1 MPNFTQLPDVGS
13 SHQLDSEPPPP
24 ALPACRPTS
33 RMTRGRKKD
42 LTIPPTRALVQQRD
56 YRARRAQ
63 YVVDLEER
71 CRKAEEENLQLRSD
85 LAAARAGQVIPPIVP
100 NPQTAHAS
108 SELMHNL
115 SIASASLA
123 RFQQLAFS
131 DAQLASQSGGQSPG
145 PSNNHPFSQRPS
157 TSTNVLRPASFPSPT
172 SFTSPGSFPSPAP
185 SPPYAYASAPY
196 PASSSIRGSN
206 PPRRKRLYREDSP
219 DSVVSPAED
228 SFSRRSSRSPSPL
241 SECCGGIMDCTDLIE
256 RDDGSLSDDDSPAS
270 RTSRVRTTS
279 TSVPTVRY
287 NTHRY

>member
-131 DAQLASQSGGQSPG
+131 DAQLASQS
-145 PSNNHPFSQRPS
+145 
-157 TSTNVLRPASFPSPT
+157 
-172 SFTSPGSFPSPAP
+172 AP